1 MPGLKVSPVSQRS
14 FYRSL
19 RVPGILM
26 LALSATYMGCGRQE
40 AERTRKAQ
48 AEEAARRQREELQ
61 PPSPAVLE
69 QLRVASQDFMTE
81 HQADVSVQG
90 FSFTQLTPNLYLV
103 GVNATEGGTG
113 NAVVRQLSAERLRDI
128 RPAGE
133 NTTED
138 RGFLWVIDKVDAT
151 KMEALAQRH
160 GIAGEVAAVRERHPE
175 RSSWGHRSWLDDYLL
190 WHFLFNRPSPMG
202 FGYGSGFAP
211 HPMGYRF
218 NAPGRPFQQEDARPY
233 QSAAA
238 ATGGRS
244 GVFLSGQ
251 AWNPP
256 RATEVPISGQAYGVA
271 GHEGGVTGK
280 TGMGGVARSG
290 FGGIGRGAAAG
301 S

>member
-1 MPGLKVSPVSQRS
+1 MSQRS

-138 RGFLWVIDKVDAT
+138 R
-151 KMEALAQRH
+151 
-160 GIAGEVAAVRERHPE
+160 
-175 RSSWGHRSWLDDYLL
+175 
-190 WHFLFNRPSPMG
+190 
-202 FGYGSGFAP
+202 
-211 HPMGYRF
+211 
-218 NAPGRPFQQEDARPY
+218 
-233 QSAAA
+233 
-238 ATGGRS
+238 
-244 GVFLSGQ
+244 
-251 AWNPP
+251 
-256 RATEVPISGQAYGVA
+256 
-271 GHEGGVTGK
+271 
-280 TGMGGVARSG
+280 
-290 FGGIGRGAAAG
+290 
-301 S
+301 